1 MLYNVFKPFVVLA
14 LRLVWR
20 PTISG
25 ADRIPRRGAVI
36 LASNH
41 VSGADTVFMPAQVP
55 RTVRFLA
62 KSDFYSG
69 GSLVNRLIG
78 LFLRSI
84 GVMPIDRTG
93 GAASRTALA
102 AGLAVLGRGE
112 VLGIYPEGTRS
123 PDGRMYRGKTG
134 AARMALQAGCPVIP
148 VAMLGAFEAQRG
160 RTFLP
165 RRRPRIRV
173 LVGEPIDVRSLVLE
187 AGEASEGERLRYA
200 TDRIMDAIAAMSGQ
214 EQVPEYASEAKRR
227 MAREAGRPTG
237 SAPDR
242 LP

>member
-1 MLYNVFKPFVVLA
+1 MLYNVFKPIVVLI

-20 PTISG
+20 PAIEG
-25 ADRIPRRGAVI
+25 AERIPDRGAVI

-41 VSGADTVFMPAQVP
+41 VSGADTVFMPAQVR

-69 GSLVNRLIG
+69 GSLMNRMLG

-84 GVMPIDRTG
+84 GVMPVNRSG
-93 GAASRTALA
+93 GAASRTAIA
-102 AGLAVLGRGE
+102 AGLTVLERGE

-123 PDGRMYRGKTG
+123 PDGRLYRGRTG
-134 AARMALQAGCPVIP
+134 AARMALESGCPIIP
-148 VAMLGAFEAQRG
+148 IAMLGAYEAQKG

-173 LVGEPIDVRSLVLE
+173 LVGEPIDARAAVAQME
-187 AGEASEGERLRYA
+187 AVSEGERLRA
-200 TDRIMDAIAAMSGQ
+200 LTDRVMDAIAAMSGQ
-214 EQVPEYASEAKRR
+214 EQVPEYASDAKRR
-227 MAREAGRPTG
+227 LRAE
-237 SAPDR
+237 SAAKDAASTD
-242 LP
+242 

>member
-1 MLYNVFKPFVVLA
+1 MLYNVFKPIVVLI

-20 PTISG
+20 PAIEG
-25 ADRIPRRGAVI
+25 AERIPDRGAVI

-41 VSGADTVFMPAQVP
+41 VSGADTVFMPAQVR

-69 GSLVNRLIG
+69 GSRMNRVLG

-84 GVMPIDRTG
+84 GVMPVNRSG
-93 GAASRTALA
+93 GAASRTAIA
-102 AGLAVLGRGE
+102 AGLTVLERGE

-123 PDGRMYRGKTG
+123 PDGRLYRGRTG
-134 AARMALQAGCPVIP
+134 AARMALESGCPIIP
-148 VAMLGAFEAQRG
+148 IAMLGAYEAQKG

-173 LVGEPIDVRSLVLE
+173 LVGEPIDARAAVAQME
-187 AGEASEGERLRYA
+187 AVSEGERLRA
-200 TDRIMDAIAAMSGQ
+200 LTDRVMDAIAAMSGQ
-214 EQVPEYASEAKRR
+214 EQVPEYASDAKRR
-227 MAREAGRPTG
+227 LLRAESAAKDAG
-237 SAPDR
+237 SAA
-242 LP
+242 

>member
-1 MLYNVFKPFVVLA
+1 MLYNVFKPIVVVI

-20 PTISG
+20 PAIEG
-25 ADRIPRRGAVI
+25 AERIPDRGAVI

-41 VSGADTVFMPAQVP
+41 VSGADTVFMPAQVR

-69 GSLVNRLIG
+69 GSLMNRVLG

-84 GVMPIDRTG
+84 GVMPVNRSG
-93 GAASRTALA
+93 GAASRTAIA
-102 AGLAVLGRGE
+102 AGLTVLERGE

-123 PDGRMYRGKTG
+123 PDGRLYRGRTG
-134 AARMALQAGCPVIP
+134 AARMALESGCPIIP
-148 VAMLGAFEAQRG
+148 IAMLGAYEAQKG

-173 LVGEPIDVRSLVLE
+173 LVGEPIDARAAVAQME
-187 AGEASEGERLRYA
+187 AVSEGERLRA
-200 TDRIMDAIAAMSGQ
+200 LTDRVMDAIAAMSGQ
-214 EQVPEYASEAKRR
+214 EQVPEYASDAKRR
-227 MAREAGRPTG
+227 LRAESAAKDAG
-237 SAPDR
+237 SAA
-242 LP
+242 

>member
-1 MLYNVFKPFVVLA
+1 MLYNVFKPIVALI

-20 PTISG
+20 PAIEG
-25 ADRIPRRGAVI
+25 AERIPDRGAVI

-41 VSGADTVFMPAQVP
+41 VSGADTVFMPAQVR

-69 GSLVNRLIG
+69 GSLMNRVLG

-84 GVMPIDRTG
+84 GVMPVNRSG
-93 GAASRTALA
+93 GAASRTAIA
-102 AGLAVLGRGE
+102 AGLTVLERGE

-123 PDGRMYRGKTG
+123 PDGRLYRGRTG
-134 AARMALQAGCPVIP
+134 AARMALESGCPIIP
-148 VAMLGAFEAQRG
+148 IAMLGAYEAQKG

-173 LVGEPIDVRSLVLE
+173 LVGEPIDARAAVAQME
-187 AGEASEGERLRYA
+187 AVSEGERLRA
-200 TDRIMDAIAAMSGQ
+200 LTDRVMDAIAAMSGQ
-214 EQVPEYASEAKRR
+214 EQVPEYASDAKRR
-227 MAREAGRPTG
+227 LRAE
-237 SAPDR
+237 SAAKDAASTF
-242 LP
+242 

>member
-1 MLYNVFKPFVVLA
+1 MLYNVFKPIVVLI

-20 PTISG
+20 PAIEG
-25 ADRIPRRGAVI
+25 AERIPDRGAVI

-41 VSGADTVFMPAQVP
+41 VSGADTVFMPAQVR

-69 GSLVNRLIG
+69 GSLMNRVLG

-84 GVMPIDRTG
+84 GVMPVNRSG
-93 GAASRTALA
+93 GGASRTAIA
-102 AGLAVLGRGE
+102 AGLTVLERGE

-123 PDGRMYRGKTG
+123 PDGRLYRGRTG
-134 AARMALQAGCPVIP
+134 AARMALESGCPIIP
-148 VAMLGAFEAQRG
+148 IAMLGAYEAQKG

-173 LVGEPIDVRSLVLE
+173 LVGEPIDARAAVAQME
-187 AGEASEGERLRYA
+187 AVSEGERLRA
-200 TDRIMDAIAAMSGQ
+200 LTDRVMDAIAAMSGQ
-214 EQVPEYASEAKRR
+214 EQVPEYASDAKRR
-227 MAREAGRPTG
+227 LRAESAAKDAG
-237 SAPDR
+237 SDA
-242 LP
+242 

>member
-1 MLYNVFKPFVVLA
+1 MLYNVFKPIVVLI

-20 PTISG
+20 PAIEG
-25 ADRIPRRGAVI
+25 AERIPDRGAVI

-41 VSGADTVFMPAQVP
+41 VSGADTVFMPAQVR

-69 GSLVNRLIG
+69 GSLMNRVLG

-84 GVMPIDRTG
+84 GVMPVNRSG
-93 GAASRTALA
+93 GAASRTAIA
-102 AGLAVLGRGE
+102 AGLTVLERGE

-123 PDGRMYRGKTG
+123 PDGRLYRGRTG
-134 AARMALQAGCPVIP
+134 AARMALESGCPIIP
-148 VAMLGAFEAQRG
+148 IAMLGAYEAQKG

-173 LVGEPIDVRSLVLE
+173 LVGEPIDARAAVAQME
-187 AGEASEGERLRYA
+187 AVSEGERLRA
-200 TDRIMDAIAAMSGQ
+200 LTDRVMDAIAAMSGQ
-214 EQVPEYASEAKRR
+214 EQVPEYASDAKRR
-227 MAREAGRPTG
+227 LRAESAAKDAG
-237 SAPDR
+237 SAA
-242 LP
+242 

>member
-1 MLYNVFKPFVVLA
+1 MLYNVFKPIVVLI

-20 PTISG
+20 PAIEG
-25 ADRIPRRGAVI
+25 AERIPDRGAVI

-41 VSGADTVFMPAQVP
+41 VSGADTVFMPAQVR

-69 GSLVNRLIG
+69 GSLMNRVLG

-84 GVMPIDRTG
+84 GVMPVNRSG
-93 GAASRTALA
+93 GAASRTAIA
-102 AGLAVLGRGE
+102 AGLTVLERGE

-123 PDGRMYRGKTG
+123 PDGRLYRGRTG
-134 AARMALQAGCPVIP
+134 AARMALESGCPIIP
-148 VAMLGAFEAQRG
+148 IAMLGAYEAQKG

-173 LVGEPIDVRSLVLE
+173 LVGEPIDARAAVARME
-187 AGEASEGERLRYA
+187 AVSEGERLRA
-200 TDRIMDAIAAMSGQ
+200 LTDRVMDAIAAMSGQ
-214 EQVPEYASEAKRR
+214 EQVPEYASDAKRR
-227 MAREAGRPTG
+227 LRAESAAKDAG
-237 SAPDR
+237 SAA
-242 LP
+242 

>member
-1 MLYNVFKPFVVLA
+1 MLYNVFKPIVVLI

-20 PTISG
+20 PAIEG
-25 ADRIPRRGAVI
+25 AERIPDRGPVI

-41 VSGADTVFMPAQVP
+41 VSGADTVFMPAQVR

-69 GSLVNRLIG
+69 GSLMNRVLG

-84 GVMPIDRTG
+84 GVMPVNRSG
-93 GAASRTALA
+93 GAASRTAIA
-102 AGLAVLGRGE
+102 AGLTVLERGE

-123 PDGRMYRGKTG
+123 PDGRLYRGRTG
-134 AARMALQAGCPVIP
+134 AARMALESGCPIIP
-148 VAMLGAFEAQRG
+148 IAMLGAYEAQKG

-173 LVGEPIDVRSLVLE
+173 LVGEPIDARAAVAQME
-187 AGEASEGERLRYA
+187 AVSEGERLRA
-200 TDRIMDAIAAMSGQ
+200 LTDRVMDAIAAMSGQ
-214 EQVPEYASEAKRR
+214 EQVPEYASDAKRR
-227 MAREAGRPTG
+227 LRAESAAKDAG
-237 SAPDR
+237 SAA
-242 LP
+242 

>member
-1 MLYNVFKPFVVLA
+1 MLYNVFKPIVVLI

-20 PTISG
+20 PAIEG
-25 ADRIPRRGAVI
+25 ADRIPDRGAVI

-41 VSGADTVFMPAQVP
+41 VSGADTVFMPAQVR

-69 GSLVNRLIG
+69 GSLMNRVLG

-84 GVMPIDRTG
+84 GVMPVNRSG
-93 GAASRTALA
+93 GAASRTAIA
-102 AGLAVLGRGE
+102 AGLTVLERGE

-123 PDGRMYRGKTG
+123 PDGRLYRGRTG
-134 AARMALQAGCPVIP
+134 AARMALESGCPIIP
-148 VAMLGAFEAQRG
+148 IAMLGAYEAQKG

-173 LVGEPIDVRSLVLE
+173 LVGEPIDARAAVAQME
-187 AGEASEGERLRYA
+187 AVSEGERLRA
-200 TDRIMDAIAAMSGQ
+200 LTDRVMDAIAAMSGQ
-214 EQVPEYASEAKRR
+214 EQVPEYASDAKRR
-227 MAREAGRPTG
+227 LRAE
-237 SAPDR
+237 SAAKDAASTF
-242 LP
+242 

>member
-1 MLYNVFKPFVVLA
+1 MLYNVFKPIVVLI

-20 PTISG
+20 PAIVG
-25 ADRIPRRGAVI
+25 AERIPDRGAVI

-41 VSGADTVFMPAQVP
+41 VSGADTVFMPAQVR

-69 GSLVNRLIG
+69 GSLMNRVLG

-84 GVMPIDRTG
+84 GVMPVNRSG
-93 GAASRTALA
+93 GAASRTAIA
-102 AGLAVLGRGE
+102 AGLTVLERGE

-123 PDGRMYRGKTG
+123 PDGRLYRGRTG
-134 AARMALQAGCPVIP
+134 AARMALESGCPIIP
-148 VAMLGAFEAQRG
+148 IAMLGAYEAQKG

-173 LVGEPIDVRSLVLE
+173 LVGEPIDARAAVAQME
-187 AGEASEGERLRYA
+187 AVSEGERLRA
-200 TDRIMDAIAAMSGQ
+200 LTDRVMDAIAAMSGQ
-214 EQVPEYASEAKRR
+214 EQVPEYASDVKRR
-227 MAREAGRPTG
+227 LRGA
-237 SAPDR
+237 
-242 LP
+242 

>member
-1 MLYNVFKPFVVLA
+1 MLYNVFKPIVVLI

-20 PTISG
+20 PAIEG
-25 ADRIPRRGAVI
+25 AERIPDRGPVI

-41 VSGADTVFMPAQVP
+41 VSGADTVFMPAQVR

-69 GSLVNRLIG
+69 GSLMNRVLG

-84 GVMPIDRTG
+84 GVMPVNRSG
-93 GAASRTALA
+93 GAASRTAIA
-102 AGLAVLGRGE
+102 AGLTVLERGE

-123 PDGRMYRGKTG
+123 PDGRLYRGRTG
-134 AARMALQAGCPVIP
+134 AARMALQSGCPIIP
-148 VAMLGAFEAQRG
+148 IAMLGAYEAQKG

-173 LVGEPIDVRSLVLE
+173 LVGEPIDARAAVAQME
-187 AGEASEGERLRYA
+187 AVSEGERLRA
-200 TDRIMDAIAAMSGQ
+200 LTDRVMDAIAAMSGQ
-214 EQVPEYASEAKRR
+214 EQVPEYASDAKRR
-227 MAREAGRPTG
+227 LRAESAAKDAG
-237 SAPDR
+237 SAA
-242 LP
+242 

>member
-1 MLYNVFKPFVVLA
+1 MLYNVFKPIVVLI

-20 PTISG
+20 PAIEG
-25 ADRIPRRGAVI
+25 AERIPDRGAVI

-41 VSGADTVFMPAQVP
+41 VSGADTVFMPAQVR

-69 GSLVNRLIG
+69 GSRMNRVLG

-84 GVMPIDRTG
+84 GVMPVNRSG
-93 GAASRTALA
+93 GAASRTAIA
-102 AGLAVLGRGE
+102 AGLTVLERGE

-123 PDGRMYRGKTG
+123 PDGRLYRGRTG
-134 AARMALQAGCPVIP
+134 VARMALESGCPIIP
-148 VAMLGAFEAQRG
+148 IAMLGAYEAQKG

-173 LVGEPIDVRSLVLE
+173 LVGEPIDARAAVAQVE
-187 AGEASEGERLRYA
+187 AVSEGERLRA
-200 TDRIMDAIAAMSGQ
+200 LTDRVMDAIAAMSGQ
-214 EQVPEYASEAKRR
+214 EQVPEYASDAKRR
-227 MAREAGRPTG
+227 LRAESAAKDAG
-237 SAPDR
+237 SAA
-242 LP
+242 

>member
-1 MLYNVFKPFVVLA
+1 MLYNVFKPIVVLI

-20 PTISG
+20 PAIEG
-25 ADRIPRRGAVI
+25 AERIPDRGPVI

-41 VSGADTVFMPAQVP
+41 VSGADTVFMPAQVR

-69 GSLVNRLIG
+69 GSRMNRVLG

-84 GVMPIDRTG
+84 GVMPVNRSG
-93 GAASRTALA
+93 GAASRTAIA
-102 AGLAVLGRGE
+102 AGLTVLERGE

-123 PDGRMYRGKTG
+123 PDGRLYRGRTG
-134 AARMALQAGCPVIP
+134 AARMALESGCPIIP
-148 VAMLGAFEAQRG
+148 IAMLGAYEAQKG

-173 LVGEPIDVRSLVLE
+173 LVGEPIDARAAVAQME
-187 AGEASEGERLRYA
+187 AVSEGERLRA
-200 TDRIMDAIAAMSGQ
+200 LTDRVMDAIAAMSGQ
-214 EQVPEYASEAKRR
+214 EQVPEYASDAKRR
-227 MAREAGRPTG
+227 LRAESAAKDAG
-237 SAPDR
+237 SAA
-242 LP
+242 

>member
-1 MLYNVFKPFVVLA
+1 MLYNVFKPIVVLI

-20 PTISG
+20 PAIEG
-25 ADRIPRRGAVI
+25 AERIPDRGAVI

-41 VSGADTVFMPAQVP
+41 VSGADTVFMPAQVR

-69 GSLVNRLIG
+69 GSLMNRVLG

-84 GVMPIDRTG
+84 GVMPVNRSG
-93 GAASRTALA
+93 GAASRTAIA
-102 AGLAVLGRGE
+102 AGLTVLERGE

-123 PDGRMYRGKTG
+123 PDGRLYRGRTG
-134 AARMALQAGCPVIP
+134 AARMALESGCPIIP
-148 VAMLGAFEAQRG
+148 IAMLGAYEAQKG

-173 LVGEPIDVRSLVLE
+173 LVGEPIDARAAVAQVE
-187 AGEASEGERLRYA
+187 AVSEGERLRA
-200 TDRIMDAIAAMSGQ
+200 LTDRVMDAIAAMSGQ
-214 EQVPEYASEAKRR
+214 EQVPEYASDAKRR
-227 MAREAGRPTG
+227 LRAESAAKDAGST
-237 SAPDR
+237 A
-242 LP
+242 